1 MEDTVLQRV
10 RVAIEKSGFRSVNA
24 FSKQIGVLQPTL
36 SSCVNGKK
44 EPRASLLM
52 SVLNGLPELS
62 AEWLM
67 RGEVTMWKGDV
78 NISGD
83 QKAGD
88 GSVLVGHGSE
98 VGSIANNGA
107 SALSQQENERL
118 RAELKS
124 EKEKVVMLERDN
136 AFLKEQLNKALEVAA
151 ASMKK

>member
-1 MEDTVLQRV
+1 
-10 RVAIEKSGFRSVNA
+10 
-24 FSKQIGVLQPTL
+24 
-36 SSCVNGKK
+36 
-44 EPRASLLM
+44 M

-67 RGEVTMWKGDV
+67 RGEGTMWKGDV

>member
-1 MEDTVLQRV
+1 MENTINQRIKD
-10 RVAIEKSGFRSVNA
+10 AIEKSEKKSVYA
-24 FSKQIGVLQPTL
+24 FSKATGVSQQRL
-36 SSCVNGKK
+36 SLCVNGQT

-67 RGEVTMWKGDV
+67 RGEGTMWKGDV

-107 SALSQQENERL
+107 SVLSQQENERL